1 MSGTIEHSVHR
12 WRPFTVLR
20 NTGFKLWAKLSAFG
34 KNTSGATAV
43 EYGLLAGLVAVGL
56 AGGLGALADLVSLL
70 FDTIGDEAAEVSA
83 AMNDGGG

>member
-1 MSGTIEHSVHR
+1 MSGTIEHSADR
-12 WRPFTVLR
+12 RRPFAVVR
-20 NTGFKLWAKLSAFG
+20 NIGFKLRVSLCAFC

-43 EYGLLAGLVAVGL
+43 EYGLLAGLVAIGL